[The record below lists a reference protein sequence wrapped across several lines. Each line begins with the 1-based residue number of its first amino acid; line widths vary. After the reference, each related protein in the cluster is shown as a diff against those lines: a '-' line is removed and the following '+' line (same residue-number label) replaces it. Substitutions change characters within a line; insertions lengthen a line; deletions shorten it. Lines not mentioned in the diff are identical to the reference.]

1 MKNDEELKKMAVDA
15 EAVPSRPSSGEK
27 RRSENE
33 SAVRDGVAENAETK
47 AAALRAAKL
56 LTEKLLFEKPAR

>member
-1 MKNDEELKKMAVDA
+1 MKIDEELKKMAVDA
-15 EAVPSRPSSGEK
+15 ETVPSRPCSGEK

-33 SAVRDGVAENAETK
+33 SAVRDAENAETK